1 MAIDHVIFVTG
12 AGSGIGLAS
21 AEAILAAGGSVIA
34 ADRDDSALDALK
46 ARHGERLYCAVL
58 DITDEAAIA
67 RAMDDGMAALGPLG
81 GVVNSAGTGC
91 DIPALETDSALFRQI
106 LDINVT
112 GNFIVAREAASRMQD
127 GGSIVNI
134 TSVSGISGNAGR
146 AAYGASKGGMD
157 ALTRILAVEWAG
169 LGVRVNAVAPGPID
183 TPLARQVHSAAVRE
197 QWCAMV
203 PMGRYGTPEEVTRA
217 VLFLLDTVQSS
228 YVTGQ
233 TICVDGGFTITGLR
247 PAVKAA

>member
-1 MAIDHVIFVTG
+1 MAIDRAIFITG
-12 AGSGIGLAS
+12 AASGIGLAT
-21 AEAILAAGGSVIA
+21 AEAILSEGGSVIA
-34 ADRDDSALDALK
+34 ADRDSAALDTLK
-46 ARHGERLYCAVL
+46 TRHGDRLYCALL

-67 RAMDDGMAALGPLG
+67 QAMDDGIAALDSLG
-81 GVVNSAGTGC
+81 GVVNSAGTGR

-106 LDINVT
+106 LDINIT
-112 GNFIVAREAASRMQD
+112 GNFFVAREAARRMRD

-169 LGVRVNAVAPGPID
+169 HGIRVNAVAPGPID
-183 TPLARQVHSAAVRE
+183 TPLARQVHSAAVRD

-203 PMGRYGTPEEVTRA
+203 PMARYGEPEEVTGA
-217 VLFLLDTVQSS
+217 ILFLLDDRQSS

-247 PAVKAA
+247 PKAGAA